1 MSALISP
8 LGPTVKLPLARLSL
22 PSRWPS
28 MKRSSLP
35 VTSPLMQ
42 IPWLMQAGARGETGS
57 AELISRGAVEAAPE
71 ETAGSAAVEFSGTR
85 RLFTSSLFHMAHLDE
100 GLYSAKSLF
109 VGWLGVRDLGKGED
123 STALTRCKGKY
134 CTADVGCVRTGY
146 TIS

>member
-1 MSALISP
+1 M
-8 LGPTVKLPLARLSL
+8 R
-22 PSRWPS
+22 
-28 MKRSSLP
+28 
-35 VTSPLMQ
+35 
-42 IPWLMQAGARGETGS
+42 IPWLMQAAARGETGS

-71 ETAGSAAVEFSGTR
+71 ETAGSAAVEVSGTP

-100 GLYSAKSLF
+100 GFYSAKSLF
-109 VGWLGVRDLGKGED
+109 VGWLSVATLGKGED